1 MIWLRKGNDMTM
13 CVSISLLLQIVFF
26 NFFIAYFIGKELSV
40 YIFTRF
46 LRFYYL
52 FHVISSS
59 PFPNSTGTKQAV
71 FYGTEY
77 TL

>member
-40 YIFTRF
+40 YIFTI
-46 LRFYYL
+46 L
-52 FHVISSS
+52 
-59 PFPNSTGTKQAV
+59 
-71 FYGTEY
+71 
-77 TL
+77 TLLLPLPCYFFITFSKLNWHKASGVLWH